1 MKWTTIVP
9 VCLRESV
16 LGGGPHPLRGM
27 ATPPPLCARVACK
40 CLEHAAVLEK

>member
-16 LGGGPHPLRGM
+16 LGEGPHPLRGM
-27 ATPPPLCARVACK
+27 ATPPPPVCTRRMQMSRTRSSP
-40 CLEHAAVLEK
+40 